1 METSVQHNHL
11 FFVDP
16 LFYFWVFSI
25 ALLGAAVSVVAM
37 RNIIHCAL
45 SLALS
50 FVCSAGI
57 FVRFGAEFLAAAQI
71 LIYAGAVTILVFF
84 ALMMSQ
90 RIIGRDIIYKNRQSI
105 WASLVSIVMAL
116 VLIGILSHGNWNYMV
131 QPSTNIPDNTKLIG
145 RSLMLSYTLV
155 FWVAG
160 FLLTISMIGALMLAK
175 KD

>member
-1 METSVQHNHL
+1 MESTVQHNHL
-11 FFVDP
+11 FFVNP

-50 FVCSAGI
+50 FICTAGI
-57 FVRFGAEFLAAAQI
+57 FILFGAEFLAAALI

-105 WASLVSIVMAL
+105 LASIVSIVMAL
-116 VLIGILSHGNWNYMV
+116 VLIGILSYGNWGYVV
-131 QPSTNIPDNTKLIG
+131 QASTNVPDNTKLIG
-145 RSLMLSYTLV
+145 RSLMLSYTLA

-160 FLLTISMIGALMLAK
+160 CLLTVTMIGALMLAK